1 MPKAVRCICE
11 LYWYVGLFDKGIE
24 LQTISQQIAHEIITY
39 RERKELVDDDPLV
52 VPAHQALCLSENL
65 CARHSLSP
73 QVVDDRIVKFEEG
86 QVQLRNNEVDIVS
99 RVANQGTPLPVPGDI
114 GQLSLVIYA
123 NKQLVSVIEVIE
135 IWAPCRSA
143 AIERF
148 KIEAR
153 RSKIAQ
159 FVQARMMQQET
170 TIRGDV
176 MRDKLP

>member
-1 MPKAVRCICE
+1 M
-11 LYWYVGLFDKGIE
+11 
-24 LQTISQQIAHEIITY
+24 
-39 RERKELVDDDPLV
+39 
-52 VPAHQALCLSENL
+52 
-65 CARHSLSP
+65 
-73 QVVDDRIVKFEEG
+73 
-86 QVQLRNNEVDIVS
+86 QLRNKEVDIVS
-99 RVANQGTPLPVPGDI
+99 RVANQGTPLPISRDI

-123 NKQLVSVIEVIE
+123 NKQLISVIEVIE
-135 IWAPCRSA
+135 IGAPRGSA

-170 TIRGDV
+170 AIRRDV